1 MKETLMNDVE
11 ILKLVNEY
19 GLDKEWL
26 DKSKCLKLSLSNNK
40 NFIKIIDKYIG
51 IYFVRINDEFYLRI
65 DNQELNYLCC
75 KYFK

>member
-19 GLDKEWL
+19 GLDEEWL
-26 DKSKCLKLSLSNNK
+26 DKSKCLELSLSDNK
-40 NFIKIIDKYIG
+40 NIIKIIDKYND
-51 IYFVRINDEFYLRI
+51 IYFVRINDKFYLRI

>member
-19 GLDKEWL
+19 GLNKEWL

-40 NFIKIIDKYIG
+40 ISLK
-51 IYFVRINDEFYLRI
+51 L
-65 DNQELNYLCC
+65 
-75 KYFK
+75 